1 MQPNHWETTKDETVQ
16 ESITNA
22 REHLEHALT
31 EADAFQQ
38 LAISEMIQALSL
50 FSI

>member
-1 MQPNHWETTKDETVQ
+1 MNHWETTTEETIQ

-22 REHLEHALT
+22 REHLEHALSI
-31 EADAFQQ
+31 ADPVQAM
-38 LAISEMIQALSL
+38 AISEMIQALSL